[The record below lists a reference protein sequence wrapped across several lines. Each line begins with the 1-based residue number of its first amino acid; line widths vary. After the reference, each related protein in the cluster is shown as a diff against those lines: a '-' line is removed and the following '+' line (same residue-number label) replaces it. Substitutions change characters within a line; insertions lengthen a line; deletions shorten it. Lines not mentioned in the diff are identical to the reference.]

1 MRETHGTGAG
11 WQGTLAGGRRRHW
24 PIAGAL
30 LGVLAV
36 ALAAC
41 SGPAAPKAA
50 VAKRAPVSTA
60 QLTITPANG
69 SRNASPGKG
78 ATIAVSKGTI
88 ANVLMLRGHDPVS
101 GRLNASR
108 TVWHTTWPLQP
119 GSHYSVTVTALDAS
133 GRAVTRTS
141 TFRTRRPAQ
150 TFQVQ
155 IFEGYHQTY
164 GVGMPIILTFSH
176 PVVRK
181 AAVER
186 SIQLWSSKPVV
197 GAWFWDSSTSLVFRT
212 RTYWPQH
219 TQVRF
224 HAHFS
229 GLEIARGVYGTA
241 DLTQSFRIGNSLI
254 AIVNTA
260 SHQAKIYYRDK
271 LFGVWPMSSGAP
283 GDDTADGTY
292 LTIEKAN
299 PVLMSGPGYSNFPVP
314 YSVRFTWSGDYMH
327 DAYWSVGEQGFANVS
342 HGCVNLS
349 PYHAQVYYNLAVPGD
364 PITVTH
370 SPAAGRW
377 DDGWTEWFLTWNQFL
392 RGSATHE
399 AVQVGPQGS
408 TFVSPATLPTVHVR
422 PPLGTSR
429 PRNSRAYA

>member
-1 MRETHGTGAG
+1 MRDTHNTGTGWRA
-11 WQGTLAGGRRRHW
+11 APARGRGHG
-24 PIAGAL
+24 PAAGAV
-30 LGVLAV
+30 LGVLA
-36 ALAAC
+36 LAITAC
-41 SGPAAPKAA
+41 SGPAAPRPAGPEQ
-50 VAKRAPVSTA
+50 APVSAA
-60 QLTITPANG
+60 QLTITPADH

-78 ATIAVSKGTI
+78 ATIVVSQGRI
-88 ANVLMLRGHDPVS
+88 ANVTMLRGPHPVN
-101 GRLNASR
+101 GRYNATR
-108 TVWHTTWPLQP
+108 TAWHTTWPLHP
-119 GSHYSVTVTALDAS
+119 GSRYTVTVTALDAN
-133 GRAVTRTS
+133 GRATTRTS
-141 TFRTRRPAQ
+141 TFRTKRPSQ
-150 TFQVQ
+150 TYQVQ

-176 PVVRK
+176 PVRRSRQ

-186 SIQLWSSKPVV
+186 SIQLWASKPVV
-197 GAWFWDSSTSLVFRT
+197 GAWFWDSSTSLVFRP

-219 TQVRF
+219 TQVKF
-224 HAHFS
+224 HAHLN
-229 GLEIARGVYGTA
+229 GLEIAPGVYGTA

-254 AIVNTA
+254 AVVNTA

-271 LFGVWPMSSGAP
+271 LFAVWPMSSGAP

-299 PVLMSGPGYSNFPVP
+299 PVLMSGPGYHNFPVP

-327 DAYWSVGEQGFANVS
+327 DAYWSVGQQGFANVS

-349 PYHAQVYYNLAVPGD
+349 PYHAQVYYRLAVPGD

-377 DDGWTEWFLTWNQFL
+377 DDGWTEWFLTWQQFL
-392 RGSATHE
+392 RGSATHM

-408 TFVSPATLPTVHVR
+408 SLVSPAVLPAVHVR

-429 PRNSRAYA
+429 AHNSRAA

>member
-1 MRETHGTGAG
+1 MRDAHGTDAG
-11 WQGTLAGGRRRHW
+11 WRGIRAGGRGRQR
-24 PIAGAL
+24 PAAGAL
-30 LGVLAV
+30 LAVLAL
-36 ALAAC
+36 AIAAC
-41 SGPAAPKAA
+41 SGSAAPPKAQ
-50 VAKRAPVSTA
+50 AKRPAVSTA
-60 QLTITPANG
+60 QLTITPADH
-69 SRNASPGKG
+69 SRNVSPGKG
-78 ATIAVSKGTI
+78 ATIAVSQGKIENVSMLQGT
-88 ANVLMLRGHDPVS
+88 NPVS
-101 GRLNASR
+101 GQFNATR
-108 TVWHTTWPLQP
+108 TSWHTTWPLQP
-119 GSHYSVTVTALDAS
+119 GSRYTMTVTALDS
-133 GRAVTRTS
+133 RGRAITRTS
-141 TFRTRRPAQ
+141 TFRTLRPSQ

-155 IFEGYHQTY
+155 IFEGYQQTY
-164 GVGMPIILTFSH
+164 GVGMPIILTFSQ
-176 PVVRK
+176 PVQRK
-181 AAVER
+181 AAVEHA
-186 SIQLWSSKPVV
+186 IELWSSRPVT
-197 GAWFWDSSTSLVFRT
+197 GAWFWDSSTSLVFRP

-219 TQVRF
+219 TQVKF
-224 HAHFS
+224 DAHMT
-229 GLEIARGVYGTA
+229 GLEIAPGVYGTA

-299 PVLMSGPGYSNFPVP
+299 PVLMSGPGYTNFPVP

-327 DAYWSVGEQGFANVS
+327 DAYWSVGQQGFANVS

-370 SPAAGRW
+370 SPAAGKW
-377 DDGWTEWFLTWNQFL
+377 DDGWTEWFLTWQQFL

-399 AVQVGPQGS
+399 AVSVGPQGS
-408 TFVSPATLPTVHVR
+408 SFVDPALLPVVHVS

-429 PRNSRAYA
+429 AHNSRAA